1 MTASEA
7 PPVSSANTTSPPPP
21 SSLPPS
27 SSSRPP
33 TDKAVS
39 LSALVAST
47 PSRIDAFLTHLSQC
61 MQTRTGAETVLL
73 FACYATRLS
82 GSLLETLGS
91 APIRQ
96 SARRLLALAL
106 ALAYKPSPAST
117 IIKTSST
124 LPRPSLS
131 LASLALQLGARLK
144 TLSGLISETRTM
156 ARLWGLLGLYLAAK
170 KLVRKSLAAKRHSGE
185 TGAEKNALRTA
196 RSRDV
201 SSECT
206 FDTLVAYAQL
216 ASLLVFQA
224 TENVSFLSSKNVLPL
239 AGPLKGRLALLS
251 VRAWGLYVAMEA
263 ARLLVE
269 RSRKKEEEGKLNED
283 SKGGME
289 WEMQW
294 KKSFYRNLAWA
305 PLTLHWGS
313 NGGGFLPD
321 VAVSVL
327 GFYPALGAM
336 MDLWRDTAV
345 V

>member
-1 MTASEA
+1 
-7 PPVSSANTTSPPPP
+7 
-21 SSLPPS
+21 
-27 SSSRPP
+27 
-33 TDKAVS
+33 
-39 LSALVAST
+39 
-47 PSRIDAFLTHLSQC
+47 

-82 GSLLETLGS
+82 GSLLETLSS
-91 APIRQ
+91 AAIRQ
-96 SARRLLALAL
+96 SARRLLALA
-106 ALAYKPSPAST
+106 YKLPPAST
-117 IIKTSST
+117 IITAST
-124 LPRPSLS
+124 IPRPSL
-131 LASLALQLGARLK
+131 AALALQLGTRLK

-156 ARLWGLLGLYLAAK
+156 ARLWGLLGLYFAAK
-170 KLVRKSLAAKRHSGE
+170 NLVRKSLAAAKHQSGE
-185 TGAEKNALRTA
+185 TGEEKKALRTA
-196 RSRDV
+196 RDV
-201 SSECT
+201 SPERT

-224 TENVSFLSSKNVLPL
+224 TENVSFLSSKNILPL
-239 AGPLKGRLALLS
+239 AGPSQGRLALLS

-269 RSRKKEEEGKLNED
+269 RSRKKEEEGEEEGIVNKD
-283 SKGGME
+283 SKDSEGGRE
-289 WEMQW
+289 WERQW

>member
-1 MTASEA
+1 MTTSEA
-7 PPVSSANTTSPPPP
+7 PPP
-21 SSLPPS
+21 
-27 SSSRPP
+27 SSRPP
-33 TDKAVS
+33 TDKSVS

-82 GSLLETLGS
+82 GSLLETLSS
-91 APIRQ
+91 AAIRQ
-96 SARRLLALAL
+96 STRRLLALA
-106 ALAYKPSPAST
+106 YKLPPAST
-117 IIKTSST
+117 I
-124 LPRPSLS
+124 PRPSLS
-131 LASLALQLGARLK
+131 LAALALQLGARLK
-144 TLSGLISETRTM
+144 ALSGLISETRTM
-156 ARLWGLLGLYLAAK
+156 ARLWGLLGLYFAAK
-170 KLVRKSLAAKRHSGE
+170 KLIRKSLAAKRQARETGE
-185 TGAEKNALRTA
+185 TGGAGEEKHAVRAA
-196 RSRDV
+196 RDISPE
-201 SSECT
+201 ST

-224 TENVSFLSSKNVLPL
+224 TENVSFLSSKKVLPL
-239 AGPLKGRLALLS
+239 AGPSQGRLALLS

-269 RSRKKEEEGKLNED
+269 RSRKKEEEGGEEGELHQD
-283 SKGGME
+283 SNGGRE
-289 WEMQW
+289 WERQW

-336 MDLWRDTAV
+336 MDLWRDTGV

>member
-1 MTASEA
+1 MTTSEA
-7 PPVSSANTTSPPPP
+7 PPASSANTTSPPPP
-21 SSLPPS
+21 SSLPP
-27 SSSRPP
+27 
-33 TDKAVS
+33 TDKPVS

-82 GSLLETLGS
+82 GSLLETLSS
-91 APIRQ
+91 AAIRQ
-96 SARRLLALAL
+96 SARRLLAR
-106 ALAYKPSPAST
+106 AYKVKLPPAST
-117 IIKTSST
+117 R
-124 LPRPSLS
+124 PRPSLS
-131 LASLALQLGARLK
+131 LAALALQLGARLK
-144 TLSGLISETRTM
+144 ALSGLISETRTM
-156 ARLWGLLGLYLAAK
+156 ARLWGLLGLYFAAK
-170 KLVRKSLAAKRHSGE
+170 KLVRKSLAAKHQAGGTGGTGE
-185 TGAEKNALRTA
+185 EKHALRSA
-196 RSRDV
+196 RDISPE
-201 SSECT
+201 ST

-224 TENVSFLSSKNVLPL
+224 TENVSFLSSKKVLPL
-239 AGPLKGRLALLS
+239 AGPSQGRLALLS

-269 RSRKKEEEGKLNED
+269 RSRKKEEEKKEEGGEKGKVNKD
-283 SKGGME
+283 SKGGRE
-289 WEMQW
+289 WEGQW

-321 VAVSVL
+321 VGVSVL

>member
-7 PPVSSANTTSPPPP
+7 PPASSANTTSPPPP
-21 SSLPPS
+21 SSLPP
-27 SSSRPP
+27 
-33 TDKAVS
+33 TDKPVS

-82 GSLLETLGS
+82 GSLLETLSS
-91 APIRQ
+91 AAIRQ
-96 SARRLLALAL
+96 SARRLLARAHKVKL
-106 ALAYKPSPAST
+106 PPAST
-117 IIKTSST
+117 I
-124 LPRPSLS
+124 PRPPLS
-131 LASLALQLGARLK
+131 LAALALQLGARLK
-144 TLSGLISETRTM
+144 ALSGLISETRTM
-156 ARLWGLLGLYLAAK
+156 ARLWGLLGLYFAAK
-170 KLVRKSLAAKRHSGE
+170 KLVRKSLAAKHQAGGTGE
-185 TGAEKNALRTA
+185 EKHALRTA
-196 RSRDV
+196 RDISPE
-201 SSECT
+201 ST

-224 TENVSFLSSKNVLPL
+224 TENVSFLSSKKVLPL
-239 AGPLKGRLALLS
+239 AGPSQGRLALLS

-269 RSRKKEEEGKLNED
+269 RSRKKEEGGEKGKVNKD
-283 SKGGME
+283 SKGGRE
-289 WEMQW
+289 WEEQW

>member
-7 PPVSSANTTSPPPP
+7 PPASSANTTSPPPP
-21 SSLPPS
+21 SSLPP
-27 SSSRPP
+27 
-33 TDKAVS
+33 TDKPVS

-82 GSLLETLGS
+82 GSLLETLSS
-91 APIRQ
+91 AAIRQ
-96 SARRLLALAL
+96 SARRLLARAHKVKL
-106 ALAYKPSPAST
+106 PPAST
-117 IIKTSST
+117 T
-124 LPRPSLS
+124 PRPSLS
-131 LASLALQLGARLK
+131 LAALALQLGARLK
-144 TLSGLISETRTM
+144 ALSGLISETRTM
-156 ARLWGLLGLYLAAK
+156 ARLWGLLGLYFAAK
-170 KLVRKSLAAKRHSGE
+170 KLVCKSLAAKHQAGKTGGTGGTGE
-185 TGAEKNALRTA
+185 EKHALRTA
-196 RSRDV
+196 RDISPE
-201 SSECT
+201 ST

-224 TENVSFLSSKNVLPL
+224 TENVSFLSSKKVLPL
-239 AGPLKGRLALLS
+239 AGPSQGRLALLS

-269 RSRKKEEEGKLNED
+269 RSRKKEEEGGGEKRKINKD
-283 SKGGME
+283 SKGSRE
-289 WEMQW
+289 WEEQW

>member
-7 PPVSSANTTSPPPP
+7 PPASSANTTSSPPS

-27 SSSRPP
+27 PSSRPP
-33 TDKAVS
+33 TDKPVS
-39 LSALVAST
+39 LSALVIST
-47 PSRIDAFLTHLSQC
+47 PSRIDVFLTHLSQC
-61 MQTRTGAETVLL
+61 MQTRTGTETVLL

-82 GSLLETLGS
+82 GSLLETL
-91 APIRQ
+91 ANAAIRQ
-96 SARRLLALAL
+96 SARRLLALA
-106 ALAYKPSPAST
+106 YKLPPAST
-117 IIKTSST
+117 IIMAST
-124 LPRPSLS
+124 IPRPSL
-131 LASLALQLGARLK
+131 AALALQLGARLK

-156 ARLWGLLGLYLAAK
+156 ARLWGLLGLYFAAK
-170 KLVRKSLAAKRHSGE
+170 KLVRKSRPAKRQTGGTGGE
-185 TGAEKNALRTA
+185 KHAFKAA
-196 RSRDV
+196 QDV
-201 SSECT
+201 SPEST

-224 TENVSFLSSKNVLPL
+224 SENVSFLSSKKVLPL
-239 AGPLKGRLALLS
+239 AAPSQGRLALLS

-269 RSRKKEEEGKLNED
+269 RSRKKEDGGEEGIVDKD
-283 SKGGME
+283 SKGGRE
-289 WEMQW
+289 WERQW

-321 VAVSVL
+321 MAVSVL

>member
-7 PPVSSANTTSPPPP
+7 PPASSANTTSPPPP
-21 SSLPPS
+21 SSLPP
-27 SSSRPP
+27 
-33 TDKAVS
+33 TDKPVS

-82 GSLLETLGS
+82 GSLLETLSS
-91 APIRQ
+91 AAIRQ
-96 SARRLLALAL
+96 SARRLLARAHKVKL
-106 ALAYKPSPAST
+106 PPAST
-117 IIKTSST
+117 I
-124 LPRPSLS
+124 PRPSLS
-131 LASLALQLGARLK
+131 LAALALQLGARLK
-144 TLSGLISETRTM
+144 ALSGLISETRTM
-156 ARLWGLLGLYLAAK
+156 ARLWGLLGLYFAAK
-170 KLVRKSLAAKRHSGE
+170 KLVRKSLAAKHQAGGAGE
-185 TGAEKNALRTA
+185 EKHALRSA
-196 RSRDV
+196 RDISPE
-201 SSECT
+201 ST

-224 TENVSFLSSKNVLPL
+224 TENVSFLSSKKVLPL
-239 AGPLKGRLALLS
+239 AGPSQGRLALLS

-269 RSRKKEEEGKLNED
+269 RSRKKEEEKKEEGGEKGKVKKD
-283 SKGGME
+283 SKGGRE
-289 WEMQW
+289 WEGQW

-321 VAVSVL
+321 VGVSVL

>member
-7 PPVSSANTTSPPPP
+7 PPASSANTTSPPPP
-21 SSLPPS
+21 SSLPP
-27 SSSRPP
+27 
-33 TDKAVS
+33 TDKPVS

-82 GSLLETLGS
+82 GSLLETLSS
-91 APIRQ
+91 AAIRQ
-96 SARRLLALAL
+96 SARRLLARAHKVKL
-106 ALAYKPSPAST
+106 PPAST
-117 IIKTSST
+117 I
-124 LPRPSLS
+124 PRPSLS
-131 LASLALQLGARLK
+131 LAALALQLGARLK
-144 TLSGLISETRTM
+144 ALSGLISETRTM
-156 ARLWGLLGLYLAAK
+156 ARLWGLLGLYFAAK
-170 KLVRKSLAAKRHSGE
+170 KLVCKSLAAKHQAGKTRGTGGTGE
-185 TGAEKNALRTA
+185 EKHALRTA
-196 RSRDV
+196 RDISPE
-201 SSECT
+201 ST

-224 TENVSFLSSKNVLPL
+224 TENVSFLSSKKVLPL
-239 AGPLKGRLALLS
+239 AGPSQGRLALLS

-269 RSRKKEEEGKLNED
+269 RSRKKGEEKKEEGGEKGKVKKD
-283 SKGGME
+283 SKGGRE
-289 WEMQW
+289 WEGQW

-321 VAVSVL
+321 VGVSVL

>member
-7 PPVSSANTTSPPPP
+7 PPASSANTTSPPPP
-21 SSLPPS
+21 SSLPP
-27 SSSRPP
+27 
-33 TDKAVS
+33 TDKPVS

-82 GSLLETLGS
+82 GSLLETLSS
-91 APIRQ
+91 AAIRQ
-96 SARRLLALAL
+96 SARRLLARAHKVKL
-106 ALAYKPSPAST
+106 PPAST
-117 IIKTSST
+117 I
-124 LPRPSLS
+124 PRPSLS
-131 LASLALQLGARLK
+131 LAALALQLGARLK
-144 TLSGLISETRTM
+144 ALSGLISETRTM
-156 ARLWGLLGLYLAAK
+156 ARLWGLLGLYFAAK
-170 KLVRKSLAAKRHSGE
+170 KLVRKSLAAKHQAGGTGE
-185 TGAEKNALRTA
+185 EKHALSSA
-196 RSRDV
+196 RDISPE
-201 SSECT
+201 ST

-224 TENVSFLSSKNVLPL
+224 TENVSFLSSKKVLPL
-239 AGPLKGRLALLS
+239 AGPSQGRLALLS

-269 RSRKKEEEGKLNED
+269 RSRKKEEEKKEEGGEKGKVNKD
-283 SKGGME
+283 SKGGRE
-289 WEMQW
+289 WEGQW

>member
-7 PPVSSANTTSPPPP
+7 PPASSANTTSPPPP

-27 SSSRPP
+27 PSSRPP
-33 TDKAVS
+33 TDKQVS

-82 GSLLETLGS
+82 GSLLETLAS
-91 APIRQ
+91 AAIRQ
-96 SARRLLALAL
+96 SARRLLALA
-106 ALAYKPSPAST
+106 YKLPPAST
-117 IIKTSST
+117 IITAST
-124 LPRPSLS
+124 LPRPP
-131 LASLALQLGARLK
+131 LAALALQLGTRLK
-144 TLSGLISETRTM
+144 ALSGLISETRTM
-156 ARLWGLLGLYLAAK
+156 ARLWGLLGLYFAAK
-170 KLVRKSLAAKRHSGE
+170 NLLRKSLAAAKRQSGE
-185 TGAEKNALRTA
+185 TGEEKKALGRTA
-196 RSRDV
+196 RDV
-201 SSECT
+201 SPAERT

-224 TENVSFLSSKNVLPL
+224 TENVSFLSSKKVLSL
-239 AGPLKGRLALLS
+239 AGPSQGRLALLS

-269 RSRKKEEEGKLNED
+269 RSRKKEEVVEEEGIVNKDTE
-283 SKGGME
+283 GGRE
-289 WEMQW
+289 WERQW

-313 NGGGFLPD
+313 NRGGFLPD

-345 V
+345 VV